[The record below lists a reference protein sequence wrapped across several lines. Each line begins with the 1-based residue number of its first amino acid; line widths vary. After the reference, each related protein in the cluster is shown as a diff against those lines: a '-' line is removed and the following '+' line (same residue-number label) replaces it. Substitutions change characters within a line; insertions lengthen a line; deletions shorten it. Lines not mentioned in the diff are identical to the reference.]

1 MQPDNT
7 AAAELGIKACSML
20 VACNGQAHNAPLFL
34 SAVFISNK
42 GREHRGIPRAWPP
55 PYQCSGS
62 GVMGASPPFVDVSRA
77 GGAEAVRGGPVPQG
91 GPGGMPV
98 GGLFGLAQAL
108 GRIGVRLQLPGH

>member
-42 GREHRGIPRAWPP
+42 GREHRGIPRAATVFAISTSRGRIQIQPVANTYGICKVCEGP
-55 PYQCSGS
+55 GLGCSLAGNEV
-62 GVMGASPPFVDVSRA
+62 GLVSRW
-77 GGAEAVRGGPVPQG
+77 
-91 GPGGMPV
+91 
-98 GGLFGLAQAL
+98 LAFL
-108 GRIGVRLQLPGH
+108 HRT